1 MKKNLV
7 FNLYLFLFIFTMI
20 DREFLFLGIDLRM
33 VNLALGIVLIL
44 MKLIQREPIKKESKN
59 YDSNAKYIFAFF
71 VWCFISNISWFWN
84 GLEMQVS
91 PFIGQLILLVNN
103 FFALIVFYQY
113 KEWMEVDKI
122 NKLVV
127 FSCIVLAISFC
138 LVAAGYE
145 LKDISGSDVRSMMVA
160 SENAPDHKNLFGGN
174 YRLAG
179 YAEDPNYASIFFVIG
194 ILATMQLKRNKLYKA
209 TFGIIFAICLG
220 FACSKTILLSCI
232 AVMLYMIVMKVIKE
246 ANLKK
251 VINVVLLT
259 AVLSVCIIVPKL
271 SSFVTLSTMETRF
284 EMWNM
289 ASDMFIKS
297 PMIGNGIT
305 SFKSY
310 INEQY
315 NGEWY
320 VQAHNTYWQ
329 TIAETG
335 IVGIILLLIILYNL
349 LKKEKNNYFLFLT
362 VLYILFA
369 IIFETIQLQVFVYVI
384 CIIQIMKEREEIKQ
398 EDEKSTVYCQLLK

>member
-1 MKKNLV
+1 MKKNLI

-20 DREFLFLGIDLRM
+20 NREFLFLGMDLRM
-33 VNLALGIVLIL
+33 VNLALGILLIF
-44 MKLIQREPIKKESKN
+44 MKLIQKEEIKKESKN
-59 YDSNAKYIFAFF
+59 YDRNAKYIFAFF
-71 VWCFISNISWFWN
+71 MWSFVSNISWFWN

-91 PFIGQLILLVNN
+91 PFIGQIILLVNN

-113 KEWMEVDKI
+113 KEWMEADKI
-122 NKLVV
+122 NKLIV
-127 FSCIVLAISFC
+127 FSCMVLAISFA

-194 ILATMQLKRNKLYKA
+194 ILATMQLKKNKLYKA

-220 FACSKTILLSCI
+220 YACSKTILLSCI
-232 AVMLYMIVMKVIKE
+232 AVMFYLVAMKIIKE
-246 ANLKK
+246 TNLKK
-251 VINVVLLT
+251 LINGLLLT
-259 AVLSVCIIVPKL
+259 IVLSVCIIVPKL

-289 ASDMFIKS
+289 ASDMFVKS
-297 PMIGNGIT
+297 PLIGNGIT

-315 NGEWY
+315 NGQWY

-335 IVGIILLLIILYNL
+335 IVGMILLLIILYNL
-349 LKKEKNNYFLFLT
+349 LEKEKNNYSIFLT

-369 IIFETIQLQVFVYVI
+369 INFETIQLQVFVYII
-384 CIIQIMKEREEIKQ
+384 CMIQIMKEREEIEQ
-398 EDEKSTVYCQLLK
+398 EDEESTVYRQLLK